1 MSMTLE
7 QYRKALGLTHGQ
19 MSNESGVRRSV
30 LEQAEDG
37 EPIAQPLA
45 EEICAFLSKRFKR
58 NIIVGQV
65 KDLKT
70 C

>member
-7 QYRKALGLTHGQ
+7 QYREALGLTHGQ
-19 MSNESGVRRSV
+19 MSTESGVRRSV
-30 LEQAEDG
+30 LERVEKG
-37 EPIAQPLA
+37 EPIALPLA
-45 EEICAFLSKRFKR
+45 EEICAFLSTQFKR
-58 NIIVGQV
+58 KIAIGDI